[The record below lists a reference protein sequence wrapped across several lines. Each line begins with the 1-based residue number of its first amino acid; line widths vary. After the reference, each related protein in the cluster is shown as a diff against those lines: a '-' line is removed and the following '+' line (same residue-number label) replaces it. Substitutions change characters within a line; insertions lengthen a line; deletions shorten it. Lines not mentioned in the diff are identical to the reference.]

1 MNQGQQKKRQLWTKA
16 GRQLLEKLPLERWT
30 ARRRDDLLRW
40 MDQLERE
47 CASLDEAVEQAAEA
61 NPEARRLMTH
71 PGIGPV
77 ISLGFVLTIGPIE
90 RFQRSRELVSYL
102 GLNPREE
109 SSGERRWLGGI
120 SKQGSVFLR
129 RLLIQGA
136 QTAVRGDGELARRY
150 RRLAAKTHKA
160 VAKVMVA
167 RKLAV
172 RMFWMQK
179 TQQTYPELVRTRG
192 SSSHPGVSKTD
203 RLSERPASPQGPAA
217 S

>member
-1 MNQGQQKKRQLWTKA
+1 M
-16 GRQLLEKLPLERWT
+16 LEKLPLEPWT

-40 MDQLERE
+40 LDQLNQE
-47 CASLDEAVEQAAEA
+47 CARLDEAVEQAAAA

-71 PGIGPV
+71 PGVGPV
-77 ISLGFVLTIGPIE
+77 ISLGFVLTIGPIQ

-102 GLNPREE
+102 GLNPSEE

-120 SKQGSVFLR
+120 SKPGSVFLR

-136 QTAVRGDGELARRY
+136 QTAVRGDAELARQY
-150 RRLAAKTHKA
+150 RRLAAKKHRA

-172 RMFWMQK
+172 RLFWMQK
-179 TQQTYPELVRTRG
+179 TQQTYPELVRMRG
-192 SSSHPGVSKTD
+192 SSSHPGVTKTVP
-203 RLSERPASPQGPAA
+203 LSERPASPQGPAG